1 MKKKYV
7 QTFEDFIG
15 ANSKRVQHKDIHGQE
30 IISGN
35 TNDRH
40 KEYDQ
45 EDDGSD
51 SLPGSPLNY

>member
-15 ANSKRVQHKDIHGQE
+15 AQSKRVQHKDIHGKD
-30 IISGN
+30 IISGSA
-35 TNDRH
+35 NDPKKH
-40 KEYDQ
+40 YDQ

-51 SLPGSPLNY
+51 SLTGSTLNF

>member
-15 ANSKRVQHKDIHGQE
+15 AKSKRVHHKDDE
-30 IISGN
+30 DKYIISGS
-35 TNDRH
+35 TNDPKKH
-40 KEYDQ
+40 YDQ

-51 SLPGSPLNY
+51 SLTGSTLNY